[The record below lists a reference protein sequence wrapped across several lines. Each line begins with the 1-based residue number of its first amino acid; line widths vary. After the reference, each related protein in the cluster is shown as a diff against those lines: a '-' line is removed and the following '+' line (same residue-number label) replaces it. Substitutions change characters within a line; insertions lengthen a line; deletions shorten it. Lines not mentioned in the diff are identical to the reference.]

1 MTNLR
6 EKALALPT
14 LPGVYLMKDTKGG
27 VLYVGKAKNLRARL
41 CQYFTA
47 QGLQGHCYIGLG
59 LQHVTDFD
67 TIITSS
73 EYEALVLEQS
83 LIKQHNPKYNLCL
96 KDDKGYYWLRITRED
111 WPRLA
116 VAKQQTDDGATYHGP
131 YTSIGAFKLAVDEA
145 QQIYQLPTC
154 SKKFPRDIGKGRPC
168 LQHYIKRCAAP
179 CARKIN
185 HADYLQ
191 SVRDAENYLVRGS
204 AQAQRDLRHA
214 MEQAAEE
221 LQFERAAQLRDKLQA
236 LEKLK
241 EKQHVVSVNVDD
253 QDVFALAADAKQA
266 CFTVLRFCAGKL
278 CDSESFI
285 VPRVEPL
292 EELRQ
297 TLLEQYYAMREPGKL
312 RRVVLDGDAQSPG
325 LLAQWLSDKTGH
337 KVEILVA
344 QKSEPARL
352 VDLARQ
358 NAVEQLA
365 NKTGRQGGKQF
376 AALEELARMLGLPAP
391 PKTIEAYD
399 ISHTGGA
406 DTVAAMIVFKH
417 GVPHK
422 AGYRKYAIKG
432 QGNDDYA
439 AMAEVL
445 DRRLSRLDEMPA
457 ADLILLDG
465 GVGQVHAVQPV
476 LERHGVVIPVFGM
489 VKDGKHKT
497 RAIAAGGGGE
507 IAFTATKQAFALVT
521 KIQDEVHRFA
531 VAYHHTKHKKS
542 TLDSELMGIPGIG
555 PARVKALLMHFKTLK
570 AIKTATQEELAA
582 TPGMTKPTATW
593 LWEHF
598 HQNEQ
603 G

>member
-6 EKALALPT
+6 AKALALPM
-14 LPGVYLMKDTKGG
+14 LPGVYLMKDAKGG

-59 LQHVTDFD
+59 LQHVADFD
-67 TIITSS
+67 TIITGS

-96 KDDKGYYWLRITRED
+96 KDDKGFLFLRVTRED
-111 WPRLA
+111 WPRLSIA
-116 VAKQQTDDGATYHGP
+116 QRQADDGAAYYGP
-131 YTSIGAFKLAVDEA
+131 YTDRGAFRLAVDEA

-154 SKKFPRDIGKGRPC
+154 SKTFPRDIGKGRPC

-179 CARKIN
+179 CARKLK
-185 HADYLQ
+185 HAEFVQ
-191 SVRDAENYLVRGS
+191 SVRDAEKYLSQGS
-204 AQAQRDLRHA
+204 AQAERELRRA
-214 MEQAAEE
+214 MELAAEE
-221 LQFERAAQLRDKLQA
+221 LQFERAAQLRDKLHA

-241 EKQHVVSVNVDD
+241 EKQHVVSVNVED

-266 CFTVLRFCAGKL
+266 CLTVLRFCEGKL
-278 CDSESFI
+278 CDSENFFLARI
-285 VPRVEPL
+285 EPL
-292 EELRQ
+292 EEFRQ
-297 TLLEQYYAMREPGKL
+297 VLLERFYSSRDVGRL
-312 RRVVLDGDAQSPG
+312 RRVVLDGPTQSPE
-325 LLAQWLSDKTGH
+325 LLAQWLTDIAGH

-391 PKTIEAYD
+391 PETIEAYD

-406 DTVAAMIVFKH
+406 DTVAAMVVFKH
-417 GVPHK
+417 GQPFK
-422 AGYRKYAIKG
+422 AGYRRYAIQG

-445 DRRLSRLDEMPA
+445 ERRLSRLEEMPA
-457 ADLILLDG
+457 PELILLDG
-465 GVGQVHAVQPV
+465 GIGQVHAVQPV
-476 LERHGVVIPVFGM
+476 LARHGVVIPVFGM
-489 VKDGKHKT
+489 VKDSKHKT

-507 IAFTATKQAFALVT
+507 ISFNATKQAFALVT

-531 VAYHHTKHKKS
+531 VAYHHTKHKKT

-555 PARVKALLMHFKTLK
+555 PARVKALLTHFKTLK
-570 AIKTATQEELAA
+570 AIKAATQEELAA
-582 TPGMTKPTATW
+582 TPGMTKPTARW
-593 LWEHF
+593 VWEHF
-598 HQNEQ
+598 QAGE
-603 G
+603 

>member
-27 VLYVGKAKNLRARL
+27 VVYIGKAKNLRARL

-83 LIKQHNPKYNLCL
+83 LVKQHNPKYNLCL
-96 KDDKGYYWLRITRED
+96 KDDKGFYWLRITRED

-116 VAKQQTDDGATYHGP
+116 VAKRQADDGATYHGP
-131 YTSIGAFKLAVDEA
+131 FTAIGEFKRAVSDA

-154 SKKFPRDIGKGRPC
+154 SKQFPRDIGKGRPC

-179 CARKIN
+179 CARKIK
-185 HADYLQ
+185 HAEYVQ

-204 AQAQRDLRHA
+204 TQAHRELQRA

-221 LQFERAAQLRDKLQA
+221 LQFERAAALRDKLRA
-236 LEKLK
+236 MENLK
-241 EKQHVVSVNVDD
+241 EKQHVVSVNVED
-253 QDVFALAADAKQA
+253 QDVFALAADAKQV
-266 CFTVLRFCAGKL
+266 CFTALRFCAGKL

-285 VPRVEPL
+285 VPRAESV

-297 TLLEQYYAMREPGKL
+297 RLLEQYYGMREPGKL
-312 RRVVLDGDAQSPG
+312 RRVVLDGETQSPE
-325 LLAQWLSDKTGH
+325 LLAQWLADKTGH
-337 KVEILVA
+337 KVEIMVA

-358 NAVEQLA
+358 NAVEHLA

-391 PKTIEAYD
+391 PETIEAYD

-406 DTVAAMIVFKH
+406 DTVGAMIVFKN

-422 AGYRKYAIKG
+422 AGYRRYAIQG

-531 VAYHHTKHKKS
+531 VAYHHTKHKKT

-555 PARVKALLMHFKTLK
+555 PARVKALLTHFKTLK
-570 AIKTATQEELAA
+570 AIKAASQEELAA
-582 TPGMTKPTATW
+582 TPGMTKATAKW
-593 LWEHF
+593 VWEHF
-598 HQNEQ
+598 HPGE
-603 G
+603 